1 MTEQIEAGMAD
12 IADHRPAYFHGVVL
26 FGTWT
31 IIPQMHGSEI
41 DAADIGHLAV
51 YYHDFA
57 MQAAEEVGAHA
68 HQLGLGIKYMHPDAG
83 FDHLADVLVTQ
94 VHGAVAIDDDFHMG
108 AIARGADQC
117 SLQLLANLVF
127 QNDEGLQQHLLA
139 GVADTFEH
147 ARKELLA
154 VDQQVC
160 IIAFTPDGSHQKRT
174 STDSGAWSDRCDQGR
189 R

>member
-1 MTEQIEAGMAD
+1 IWGIMVQVPNRTSPWKYAGRWSAISAM
-12 IADHRPAYFHGVVL
+12 PASISL
-26 FGTWT
+26 PCTWT

-127 QNDEGLQQHLLA
+127 QNDEGLQ
-139 GVADTFEH
+139 
-147 ARKELLA
+147 
-154 VDQQVC
+154 
-160 IIAFTPDGSHQKRT
+160 P
-174 STDSGAWSDRCDQGR
+174 
-189 R
+189 